1 MRNIGTVFPYQV
13 HTGVEPPL
21 AYIVPLLNEMTA
33 SPSQGF
39 ERESERRIKRD
50 IHVFYTILRCVI
62 HPAEPTSLLVVTYSL
77 RSWYWFLASAGS
89 VPIFSHFAFS

>member
-1 MRNIGTVFPYQV
+1 
-13 HTGVEPPL
+13 
-21 AYIVPLLNEMTA
+21 MTA

-62 HPAEPTSLLVVTYSL
+62 HPTEPTQLLVVILPTPCVRGTGFWLQQVPCPSSHIS
-77 RSWYWFLASAGS
+77 RSRKAPEDEW
-89 VPIFSHFAFS
+89 